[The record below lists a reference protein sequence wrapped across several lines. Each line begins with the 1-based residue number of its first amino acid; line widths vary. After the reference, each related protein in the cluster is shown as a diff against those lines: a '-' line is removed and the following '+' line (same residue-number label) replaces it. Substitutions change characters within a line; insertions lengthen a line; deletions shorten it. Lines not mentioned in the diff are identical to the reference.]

1 MPVVDAS
8 VLVTVFSRAQ
18 HASWAEAQLAGED
31 SRDALWAP
39 HLIDAEVGHSL
50 RRRAAA
56 HGLPDDHAAAALREL
71 VALRLRRVVHTGLVE
86 RAWSLRHNLSFYDGL
101 YVALAEQLGVPLLT
115 LDVRLAKA
123 VPAVARVEVLTAP
136 S

>member
-1 MPVVDAS
+1 MVVDAS
-8 VLVTVFSRAQ
+8 VLVTVFSGAQ
-18 HASWAEAQLAGED
+18 HARWAEAQLTSG
-31 SRDALWAP
+31 DARQTLWAP

-56 HGLPDDHAAAALREL
+56 HDLPDEHAAAGLREL
-71 VALRLRRVVHTGLVE
+71 VALPLRRVVHTGLIE

-101 YVALAEQLGVPLLT
+101 YVALAEQLDVPLLT

-123 VPAVARVEVLTAP
+123 APVAARVEVLTY